1 MGTLPTRTAPRRRR
15 RMLLALAALA
25 MVGLAAGQLS
35 LALFTDQETVAATFG
50 TGSIILDDVKIDAL
64 TLTTGAMMPGDTITD
79 DVVVE
84 NDGDDGSGRQGP
96 SDRADP
102 NRQDD
107 RRHDAAHAVRQ
118 LRRHQRAGGHRPRSV
133 HG

>member
-15 RMLLALAALA
+15 RLLLAVAALA

-64 TLTTGAMMPGDTITD
+64 TLTTGSMMPGAMSPLT
-79 DVVVE
+79 
-84 NDGDDGSGRQGP
+84 SGQWPCSVPGATSARKT
-96 SDRADP
+96 
-102 NRQDD
+102 
-107 RRHDAAHAVRQ
+107 
-118 LRRHQRAGGHRPRSV
+118 RPRNSPCRERRSTR
-133 HG
+133 